1 MKSQIKELF
10 VFLAVFVGIFQ
21 FRALVKCGCKSC
33 PFVRGAFFA
42 ISIFAIYF
50 STSAQ
55 EVGFFRIYG
64 PAATK
69 ILTFQSDGS
78 IVWSNALA
86 GTNYT
91 IQSASSLSGQ
101 SNWSDY
107 VQLFA
112 TNAISTNQLFDF
124 NPSAGMAYIPAGL
137 FTMGQTNEDVNT
149 VPTTNVYVSAFY
161 MDKNFV
167 TYAQWQIVY
176 NLATNSGYNF
186 DYAGAGKAA
195 NHPVQT
201 INWYDS
207 VKWCNARSQ
216 QAGLTPVYY
225 TDAELTQVYKGGDTD
240 AVYPNWAAN
249 GFRLPTEA
257 EWEKAARGGLT
268 GHRFPWGDTI
278 SESQANYYGNTSFWW
293 DSGPDG
299 YNAAFTNGAMPY
311 TSPAG
316 YFPPNGYG
324 LYDMMGNVETRCW
337 DWYGTPYGQPTPSN
351 PTGPT
356 TGSERVL
363 RGGYWSVQASRGACG
378 TRDHAP
384 PFSVVS
390 AEVGLRCVRAH

>member
-1 MKSQIKELF
+1 MKSRIKEPF
-10 VFLAVFVGIFQ
+10 IVLAVFVG
-21 FRALVKCGCKSC
+21 RKGC
-33 PFVRGAFFA
+33 PLVRGAFFT
-42 ISIFAIYF
+42 ISIFAIYL

-55 EVGFFRIYG
+55 DVGFFRISG

-69 ILTFQSDGS
+69 ILAFQSHGS
-78 IVWSNALA
+78 IVWSNALT
-86 GTNYT
+86 GTNYV
-91 IQSASSLSGQ
+91 IQGALSLSDQSQ

-107 VQLFA
+107 VQLSV
-112 TNAISTNQLFDF
+112 TNAISTNQLIDF
-124 NPSAGMAYIPAGL
+124 NPPAGMAYIPAGL
-137 FTMGQTNEDVNT
+137 FTMGQTNTDVNS
-149 VPTTNVYVSAFY
+149 VPTTNIYVSAFY

-167 TYAQWQIVY
+167 TYTQWQIVY

-186 DYAGAGKAA
+186 DNAGAGKAT

-225 TDAELTQVYKGGDTD
+225 TDAELTQIYKSGDTD
-240 AVYPNWAAN
+240 AVYANWAAN

-257 EWEKAARGGLT
+257 EWEKAARGGLR

-278 SESQANYYGNTSFWW
+278 SESQANYYGNTGFSW
-293 DSGPDG
+293 DFGPDG
-299 YNAAFTNGAMPY
+299 YNAAFTNGATPY

-337 DWYGTPYGQPTPSN
+337 DWYGTPYGQPTSSN

-384 PFSVVS
+384 PSSVVS
-390 AEVGLRCVRAH
+390 AEVGLRCVRVY